1 MVGSH
6 KSRRLSKQL
15 PDLRHSKNTVPI
27 ATGLEANFRKTSE
40 TSGKSKMH
48 EIKTYGA
55 LLPAKSGY
63 KPGETMDSLTGR
75 TWEGLIGNPI
85 SIQTSG
91 LIQPEKPICFSL
103 RPGVGKAETED

>member
-1 MVGSH
+1 
-6 KSRRLSKQL
+6 
-15 PDLRHSKNTVPI
+15 
-27 ATGLEANFRKTSE
+27 
-40 TSGKSKMH
+40 MH
-48 EIKTYGA
+48 EIKTYEA

-103 RPGVGKAETED
+103 RPGVGKAEAEDGTVVLLLPNCFAQAAIWQAVQIVSYKKKTQVCRLA